1 MPNPFKDWG
10 RMYRSNQQSSVL
22 RIQGRVQREDGTV
35 PYIAVF
41 DEVVAPL
48 HIARTQPGTVTFVSP
63 RVHRVGP

>member
-1 MPNPFKDWG
+1 
-10 RMYRSNQQSSVL
+10 VL